1 MRRSFLFLSLFLC
14 GNLALASTD
23 TIPTPFKV
31 KIDLSPESKNWRE
44 FNDYDGRFS
53 ILTPGEMVEKV
64 DSVETPI
71 GTLAYHT
78 FYFQTEDKN
87 ADNVLY
93 MLSYCDYPRGTVH
106 SDSTELI
113 NQLFE
118 TTLEAAQASVD
129 GELMYERN
137 VKHQGY
143 PGKIWRI
150 NYLDGG
156 ALIKTKAY
164 VIKNRYYT
172 LQTITHKNRSL
183 NRSSDKFLDSFKLI
197 GDF

>member
-1 MRRSFLFLSLFLC
+1 MLRSLLFLSLFLI
-14 GNLALASTD
+14 GNLALAATD

-44 FNDYDGRFS
+44 FNNYDGRFS
-53 ILTPGEMVEKV
+53 ILTPGEMTEKV

-87 ADNVLY
+87 ADNVVY
-93 MLSYCDYPRGTVH
+93 MLSYCDYPPGTVH
-106 SDSTELI
+106 SDSTDLIGEL
-113 NQLFE
+113 FAA
-118 TTLEAAQASVD
+118 TLEAAQSSVD
-129 GELMYERN
+129 GELMYKRN
-137 VKHQGY
+137 IKYNGF
-143 PGKIWRI
+143 PGKMWRI
-150 NYLDGG
+150 NYLENG
-156 ALIKTKAY
+156 ALIKTKAF

-172 LQTITHKNRSL
+172 LQTVTHKSRSL